1 MMADSIFQQLHQSKR
16 GLLVQLAGLGDLI
29 MALPAI
35 DSLQASLPHIRWTM
49 LTRAPQCELMVERM
63 AQVETMAWPPN
74 GANFVQAMTTIMKL
88 RRQQFDFAI
97 HLYGV
102 RSTMGALAMKALFL
116 GIHPRL
122 SIGRVATKSLR
133 LFDVNWEEAH
143 CPSLHE
149 VDLNQALVQSLGVPT
164 IAKEPALLPKEASLH
179 RVAMILEA
187 AVGFPKQFVVIFPGG
202 ARPTRRWPTTN
213 FRVLATSLSDLGLG
227 VCVVGG
233 QDDYASA
240 QLIAGSAGSKGINM
254 AGLLSLQDLA
264 ALLSTCVGYVGNDSG
279 PTHVAAALGTPCVAL
294 FGPGDVGRYGPR
306 GSGPIRIIRHQV
318 ECSPCYLTS
327 CSHHTCMRSLTL
339 EEVVQG
345 ILDLLD
351 NQLAGRPE

>member
-1 MMADSIFQQLHQSKR
+1 
-16 GLLVQLAGLGDLI
+16 
-29 MALPAI
+29 
-35 DSLQASLPHIRWTM
+35 
-49 LTRAPQCELMVERM
+49 
-63 AQVETMAWPPN
+63 
-74 GANFVQAMTTIMKL
+74 
-88 RRQQFDFAI
+88 
-97 HLYGV
+97 
-102 RSTMGALAMKALFL
+102 MGALAMKALFL